1 MTCPSCVSPW
11 GTSRSGARRNR
22 PGSGYGSAE
31 SGAHDRRVNDRQ
43 ICAGPSCLRRIALNK
58 GSGAKRSMK
67 SRIPRRDTALSGTVE
82 RRVAKLA
89 TSPKTSFALS
99 PARRRALRKA
109 SAMPSVTGRNARLA
123 RERTLFADVDCR
135 DGREDR
141 QEPAPRPA
149 YAIGRHVTTPRRSG
163 VAPVRAIET
172 RAGASRRRA
181 RHEGVNDAPFGRGQA
196 VPWNAPRGPAF
207 WLVAGARGF
216 WLLTA
221 GDEVGRLRC
230 GDGHHRRSD
239 RSTFWRLYLS
249 RP

>member
-31 SGAHDRRVNDRQ
+31 SGAHDRRVNDRRESVPGR
-43 ICAGPSCLRRIALNK
+43 AVSGGLRSTKGPAQSE
-58 GSGAKRSMK
+58 SMK

-109 SAMPSVTGRNARLA
+109 SAMPSATGRNARLA

-163 VAPVRAIET
+163 VAPVRAIKT

-196 VPWNAPRGPAF
+196 VHPGMPRVTPHFGSWAA
-207 WLVAGARGF
+207 LAVLG
-216 WLLTA
+216 
-221 GDEVGRLRC
+221 
-230 GDGHHRRSD
+230 S
-239 RSTFWRLYLS
+239 
-249 RP
+249 